1 MGRRKAGGE
10 KENLRTMDSMVL
22 GSHDSLD
29 RLKESLSWIRCSSV
43 LMDVPYADKLNFLLY
58 QYSQTSSS
66 MKARL
71 YKSRVSE

>member
-10 KENLRTMDSMVL
+10 KENLRTVDSMVL

-29 RLKESLSWIRCSSV
+29 SLKESLSWIMHSSV
-43 LMDVPYADKLNFLLY
+43 LMDVPYADKLNFFLY
-58 QYSQTSSS
+58 QYSETSSS

-71 YKSRVSE
+71 CKTRGSE